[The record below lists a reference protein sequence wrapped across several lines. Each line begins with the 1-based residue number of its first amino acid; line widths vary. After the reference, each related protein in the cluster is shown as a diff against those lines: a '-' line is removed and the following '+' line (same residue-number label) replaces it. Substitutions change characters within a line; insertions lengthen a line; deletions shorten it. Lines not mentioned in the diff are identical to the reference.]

1 MSHNISCCL
10 IEVAIKTVWS
20 LDVGKLVSEW
30 LVFNARWAM
39 FPAMQW
45 RERKMSYN
53 TRKERKMSYN
63 TRYCLIEVVTT
74 AVCSLSLWY
83 WSLDVNKRVR
93 EWLLFNAKW
102 AYIMERKTDF
112 SMRWLCPF
120 LYQINTYS
128 MKQWYSNQNRSKLA
142 YS

>member
-1 MSHNISCCL
+1 MSHNISYCL
-10 IEVAIKTVWS
+10 IEVVTKAVWS
-20 LDVGKLVSEW
+20 LDVNKRVSEW
-30 LVFNARWAM
+30 LVFNAKWAM
-39 FPAMQW
+39 FPTMQW
-45 RERKMSYN
+45 RERKISYD
-53 TRKERKMSYN
+53 

-74 AVCSLSLWY
+74 EVCSLSLWY
-83 WSLDVNKRVR
+83 WSHDLNKRVR